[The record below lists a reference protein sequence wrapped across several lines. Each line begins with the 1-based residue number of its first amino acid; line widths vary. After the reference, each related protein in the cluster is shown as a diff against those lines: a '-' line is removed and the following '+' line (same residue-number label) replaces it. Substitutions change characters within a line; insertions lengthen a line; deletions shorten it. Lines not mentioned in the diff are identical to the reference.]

1 MLCQDTVYAH
11 KQEGDVQVLLILFPM
26 FTSLSPQVFF
36 YSKYTVI
43 LSVTTF
49 QNVMKALTMQLEKG
63 RYQMETV

>member
-1 MLCQDTVYAH
+1 
-11 KQEGDVQVLLILFPM
+11 M

-63 RYQMETV
+63 RYKMETV